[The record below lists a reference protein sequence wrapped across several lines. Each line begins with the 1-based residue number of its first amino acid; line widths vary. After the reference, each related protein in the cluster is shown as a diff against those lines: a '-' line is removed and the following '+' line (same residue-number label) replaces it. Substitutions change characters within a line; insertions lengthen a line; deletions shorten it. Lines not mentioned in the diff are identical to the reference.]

1 MTEKLTTDQKLDLL
15 LAQQNSIMQMLCDLI
30 EAMPD
35 PGTRPD
41 LRKAMAP
48 LLDNPI
54 FKSNPMVAG
63 MLNSFMDAMGGPQ

>member
-1 MTEKLTTDQKLDLL
+1 MTEELTTDQKLDLIL
-15 LAQQNSIMQMLCDLI
+15 VQQTSIMQMLCDLI

-41 LRKAMAP
+41 LRKAMEP
-48 LLDNPI
+48 LLNNPI
-54 FKSNPMVAG
+54 FKDNPMVTG